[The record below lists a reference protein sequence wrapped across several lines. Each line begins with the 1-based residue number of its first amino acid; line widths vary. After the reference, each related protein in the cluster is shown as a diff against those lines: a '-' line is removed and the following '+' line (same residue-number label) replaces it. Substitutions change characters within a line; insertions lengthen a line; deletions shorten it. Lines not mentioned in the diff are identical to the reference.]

1 MSKAK
6 TAKPKPAEVGPV
18 RLTVMASR
26 GSKDH
31 GRWYWR
37 GRRKAER
44 DTIWTGW
51 ATRDEAMA
59 AVAKLVARGLPSSA
73 PSEGRVAPRTVG
85 ELASRY
91 LAYRK
96 GHVWHG
102 DSRKKPKAKRC
113 ILPNSFYKYELH
125 VRHLIAWLDD
135 VPLGQLTADLMST
148 YVTNRRQADSRPAKS
163 DRNVERELAFLGYAW
178 IWARTRGWVT
188 GELPRV
194 LPASTD
200 GYVNN
205 HHTPR
210 TEEVKAVLPRLQG
223 DYRLAAELMT
233 YCGAR
238 IREITEKLFIGDVDL
253 DADALHLQGKRGKVR
268 TVPINPWHRAEL
280 ARRKAE
286 GQPGDL
292 VIQAPP
298 EELALR
304 RGSFR
309 GLYASTFTHKLARA
323 CQAVGVPVF
332 TAHGLRRMVDDALY
346 DSNIDPGTSSKILGH
361 SPEVALRAYRTVRQ
375 AKMREAMR
383 GAGLDALLRPET
395 EDNVIPLPGAAQ
407 VQPAPDLSD
416 LPTDQLLAEL
426 LRRQQELTSLS
437 PEPLPLEVAAP

>member
-1 MSKAK
+1 MSRTK

-26 GSKDH
+26 GSKDR

-73 PSEGRVAPRTVG
+73 RSEDRAAPRTVG
-85 ELASRY
+85 ELAARY

-102 DSRKKPKAKRC
+102 DARKKPKAKLC
-113 ILPNSFYKYELH
+113 ILPISHYKYQLH
-125 VRHLIAWLDD
+125 VRHLIAWIDD
-135 VPLGQLTADLMST
+135 VPLGAVSSDVLTS
-148 YVTNRRQADSRPAKS
+148 YITNRRHADSRPAKS

-178 IWARTRGWVT
+178 IWAKTRGWVT
-188 GELPRV
+188 GELPKV
-194 LPASTD
+194 MPATIE

-205 HHTPR
+205 RRTP
-210 TEEVKAVLPRLQG
+210 TPDEVRAVLSLLPG
-223 DYRLAAELMT
+223 DYRLAVELMV
-233 YCGAR
+233 YGGAR
-238 IREITEKLFIGDVDL
+238 VREITAKLILKDIDL
-253 DADALHLQGKRGKVR
+253 DADVLHLQGKRGAVR
-268 TVPINPWHRAEL
+268 AVPISTWHRAEL

-286 GQPGDL
+286 GRPDDL
-292 VIQAPP
+292 LIQALP

-304 RGSFR
+304 RGSWR
-309 GLYASTFTHKLARA
+309 GIYAPTLSAKLARA
-323 CQAVGVPVF
+323 CETLGVPIF
-332 TAHGLRRMVDDALY
+332 TAQGLRRMVDDALY
-346 DSNIDPGTSSKILGH
+346 DSNVDPGTSSKILGH

-395 EDNVIPLPGAAQ
+395 MDNVIPLPGAGQGQAT
-407 VQPAPDLSD
+407 PDLSD
-416 LPTDQLLAEL
+416 LTTDLLLAEL
-426 LRRQQELTSLS
+426 RRRQQEQAS
-437 PEPLPLEVAAP
+437 PVLESLPLETATP